1 MKGLP
6 VFMNEH
12 VECDGCA
19 LRKQHRNE
27 FLMRIDKWKKYFL
40 ELVHTN
46 VCDPIQIKSLRR
58 ASYFF
63 IFINVLNTLKSLE
76 IWLKNIYR

>member
-1 MKGLP
+1 MVKGLP

-27 FLMRIDKWKKYFL
+27 FLNEDR
-40 ELVHTN
+40 
-46 VCDPIQIKSLRR
+46 
-58 ASYFF
+58 
-63 IFINVLNTLKSLE
+63 
-76 IWLKNIYR
+76 